1 MPVLSKIH
9 PVKCWNFAKR
19 RRFPVRFPRF
29 TVIVPDF
36 QRSISAPIISQVF
49 FSRIPEPARGVRI
62 TGRRAELGDRLGA
75 EVRKPG
81 QVRNSG
87 NQVLCGKPR
96 AHGGLAPSESI
107 IAIIYLQWVVF
118 GMIFEELNPARH
130 WLVLPVGIKGRSP
143 KSIAGKIE
151 QSDMSF
157 RPINGFVSYSVLKK
171 DIVFCPKC
179 SGFGIPVQQNSLDN
193 FLRVPIERKL
203 TGNKVLVFAMLCIQ
217 ICFFDDKSFLNPRII

>member
-1 MPVLSKIH
+1 MTWPQAASR
-9 PVKCWNFAKR
+9 PAEFSSQR
-19 RRFPVRFPRF
+19 RQ
-29 TVIVPDF
+29 TGHCT
-36 QRSISAPIISQVF
+36 
-49 FSRIPEPARGVRI
+49 SRLPAIPAFVHRTTTE
-62 TGRRAELGDRLGA
+62 
-75 EVRKPG
+75 
-81 QVRNSG
+81 QN
-87 NQVLCGKPR
+87 
-96 AHGGLAPSESI
+96 HGLASVSVLPCQFNNDLRVKVCLRCPPFRASEST

-193 FLRVPIERKL
+193 FLRVPIKRKL
-203 TGNKVLVFAMLCIQ
+203 TGNKVLVFAMLGIQ

>member
-1 MPVLSKIH
+1 MWAAPHFSVT
-9 PVKCWNFAKR
+9 
-19 RRFPVRFPRF
+19 PRSSF
-29 TVIVPDF
+29 SSPGIVD
-36 QRSISAPIISQVF
+36 
-49 FSRIPEPARGVRI
+49 
-62 TGRRAELGDRLGA
+62 
-75 EVRKPG
+75 
-81 QVRNSG
+81 
-87 NQVLCGKPR
+87 
-96 AHGGLAPSESI
+96 PSESI

-193 FLRVPIERKL
+193 FLRVPIKRKL
-203 TGNKVLVFAMLCIQ
+203 TGNKVLVFAMLGIQ

>member
-1 MPVLSKIH
+1 MGPQGPQGLWGVQWEKQAEDQPH
-9 PVKCWNFAKR
+9 
-19 RRFPVRFPRF
+19 
-29 TVIVPDF
+29 
-36 QRSISAPIISQVF
+36 
-49 FSRIPEPARGVRI
+49 RGHH
-62 TGRRAELGDRLGA
+62 
-75 EVRKPG
+75 
-81 QVRNSG
+81 Q
-87 NQVLCGKPR
+87 GKD
-96 AHGGLAPSESI
+96 PSESI

-203 TGNKVLVFAMLCIQ
+203 TGNKVLVFAMLSPLRKVLGRDFKTEKQPILSHSGRRPGIQ
-217 ICFFDDKSFLNPRII
+217 KQNTHWIPVFTGMTTVVSVLFVQM